1 MMSDKFWLDDITIL
15 FDPRHIK
22 EIWPYGDYP
31 LARRLNALS
40 RLVLLLSVIS
50 YLVFESGKII
60 MSCVVTLVVI
70 CILYKNEQIIGMKNL
85 KKQIHLEG
93 FNNPDYYKSVKDNY
107 TSPTKKNP
115 LMNVMLTDIK
125 DNPKRK
131 PAAPAFNSIVEK
143 EINDAALNRKLFADL
158 GDNLSFEGSMRN
170 FYSMPNT
177 SIPNNQED
185 FAKFCYGDT
194 GYCRNKYKTV
204 PE

>member
-1 MMSDKFWLDDITIL
+1 MSDKFWLDDITIL
-15 FDPRHIK
+15 FDPKSIK

-40 RLVLLLSVIS
+40 RLVLLLSAIS
-50 YLVFESGKII
+50 YLVFDSGKII

-70 CILYKNEQIIGMKNL
+70 CILYKNQQIIGIKNL

-93 FNNPDYYKSVKDNY
+93 FNNPEYYKTVKNNY
-107 TSPTKKNP
+107 TTPTKENP

-143 EINDAALNRKLFADL
+143 EINDAALNRKLFSDL
-158 GDNLSFEGSMRN
+158 GDNLSFEGLYEKFL
-170 FYSMPNT
+170 FY
-177 SIPNNQED
+177 
-185 FAKFCYGDT
+185 AKH
-194 GYCRNKYKTV
+194 
-204 PE
+204 

>member
-70 CILYKNEQIIGMKNL
+70 FILYKNEQIIGMKNL

-125 DNPKRK
+125 DN
-131 PAAPAFNSIVEK
+131 
-143 EINDAALNRKLFADL
+143 
-158 GDNLSFEGSMRN
+158 LSFEGSMRN

-177 SIPNNQED
+177 SLPNNQED

>member
-15 FDPRHIK
+15 FEPKHIK

-50 YLVFESGKII
+50 YLVFDSGKII
-60 MSCVVTLVVI
+60 MSCVVTLVII

-93 FNNPDYYKSVKDNY
+93 FNNPDYYKSVKNNY
-107 TSPTKKNP
+107 TNPTRKNP

-143 EINDAALNRKLFADL
+143 EINDAALNSKLFADL

-177 SIPNNQED
+177 SIPNNQEE
-185 FAKFCYGDT
+185 FAKYCYGDT
-194 GYCRNKYKTV
+194 GYCRNKYSTTL
-204 PE
+204 E